1 MYPHWQS
8 ELLGNALNGA
18 YHTEGKRLVVSLDT
32 GPRHGSLTLEEDGSF
47 AYRPEKGFL
56 GFDEFTCAVSTLDR
70 RASQIA
76 TVVIPVLPELDPGAS
91 PATGALAPTGSR
103 AVVFDAYSAAKTVD
117 GGEILGACQWEV
129 DPTSMFVPSL
139 QGDFVGS
146 FSWDFPIESLAA
158 VTGDARE
165 GTGVISINCD
175 VVSAEDAQGNWY
187 YSELV
192 YCSYSF
198 HSLGSRYFGERITRI
213 DAFAVDG
220 VVSYCYTSRALDTSS
235 VPSAVAGTVDI
246 AEARF
251 SGRVDTVSID
261 STIVAYQAAGSA
273 DAARALE
280 IHNQVLETAS
290 IGSSS
295 RSETQDGQ
303 MLQGGEETSERLA
316 TFVITRFDYSF
327 LPEQDEWVCE
337 GTRQESGSE
346 ILTVDYQLTTTP
358 SLPVEGPVVEALSPA
373 TGLTTAEGG
382 TWASGS
388 EADKVVRET
397 GQTTQVHQ
405 YTAFSVLRGG
415 VWDSVK
421 TGMRSTQTTT
431 EETIRTAASGTD
443 SWGTGTVSQT
453 QTTET
458 EAYQMVFLSGVL
470 AGGTMTL
477 SGETTSAKTSSHSGT
492 YTISTVESSGGIQ
505 LARDGWGAWSES
517 SQYSYQDAYEYTKT
531 FDIGDPEDPEDD
543 VWVLSSGHCQTQVLE
558 STEFGDIASG
568 TYIKTILNG
577 PGPED
582 DEVIE
587 GCWDEGVVERYWS
600 HRTVESTVDA
610 SGQWV
615 NGGTE
620 EFSESG
626 YRYVNTTTDDMEYSR
641 SITGGTVSGIIGT
654 YEGKFKLYDFAGTRA
669 LTEIEGQ
676 SVWVLSAGTGR
687 EIEAESNGRSYDGAG
702 TYMISGSSGSGADYQ
717 SWSIDGSI
725 VEFGRIGGGH
735 AVITAYEP
743 SDGVWQ
749 VTDVNPVLYNTE
761 WIYYSDT
768 SSGQYTQGPMSGQ
781 ITQRNGLYWYR
792 WDAFVWGDP
801 NQPGILAGTAIERA
815 LLRLDNASNA
825 SGQIEDFYAGFGG
838 SGCGYGQVTFQREDS
853 DRSSFRQETE
863 MSFALVRE
871 TTGCGCGCGCG
882 CGSGAAYFWRHESGW
897 LDESASREMTT
908 RRWTD
913 TPQQTSSGCEPG
925 VTERTVEFDE
935 TDGWSTSRRERW
947 AVVPEES
954 TLDHEDY
961 YLDRV
966 EVWQLADGSGTERFW
981 NDYSFREAISGT
993 ESYVYD
999 GQEVEGTYQGAV
1011 DRTFGR
1017 ALTIEA
1023 AFDADA
1029 GRWDKSYSGTG
1040 YESIDET
1047 YASSGSYTPGTSC
1060 GCGCGCGGGGGSP
1073 SYDGTIHY
1081 SNSSEFE
1088 TLRALAYAKPATHQ
1102 SVYPR
1107 TIYDGPT
1114 SLSSG
1119 CGCGGGIP
1127 SPGTWDSAGWA
1138 VSGSG
1143 AGTIQKT
1150 WHVDHQ
1156 RQRDWTGAPLGGT
1169 TLQGTETQSSDDS
1182 WGYALTFTEA
1192 KPPSTS
1198 PAAWQ
1203 YTGVFGAGVGGFY
1216 ADRFIEGSGNYQFS
1230 VRQGLATLWGVK
1242 NYSESLIETNDY
1254 SIGFHITPNGRIA
1267 FDLSG
1272 HAAQWLVKDFDYNGE
1287 TGATSYAGGNGTMS
1301 LEESGC
1307 VHADQVREVDWQ
1319 YDGSDYDADAETTKA
1334 TSGSHLHDY
1343 QDDYSYSGCGYS
1355 YSSHASWSENSSWE
1369 NVLTERH
1376 SFSDSAW
1383 PTLWTGRF
1391 TSYEQSG
1398 SGCGAGSKATS
1409 YWSSGCGCGGG
1420 SSQSDQYDWT
1430 GCWSESYD
1438 SVPDEY
1444 SLSGGIDNHVTG
1456 TASGCGCGS
1465 SYDEWV
1471 DYIGFRWPTYTS
1483 PYAFDYVYPTQTG
1496 KLNGGL
1502 GEGCGCGCGGLYG
1515 FETYVPIGR
1524 TSDTSANS
1532 TIGRLPSGGL
1542 ISPSPLA
1549 AAHDLGPQL
1558 APFATLPEAPAAA
1571 QAVGLTSYRE
1581 PNAIHGNGS
1590 PELPLNAVFAE
1601 WGAWRDRD
1609 RLNQAL
1615 EDAVEEL
1622 ANLTTPP
1629 PGGPRPDKTEM
1640 PGVVVLDLYDMDQS
1654 GDQSV
1659 TVSVPS
1665 GAGSG
1670 HALRAPEGSDA
1681 LVEASLEGG
1690 SLTISVPQG
1699 STAAGLTAVT
1709 VVGKDAEGLP
1719 VAWTV
1724 LVHVVAVEGYTV
1736 EEQAWGETTWDAPED
1751 SGDDWALLWQCNDY
1765 RWLPQT
1771 TFDGLVTAADWG
1783 FASMTV
1789 DSSRERWAYG
1799 APSAT
1804 GEMVVN
1810 PVVTFG
1816 GQNIYFET
1824 LNTAV
1829 VGLHETAPSTTQP
1842 RIAVTYVSLV
1852 EWEPVAWSREV
1863 EIEDYGTSVGLAKLT
1878 SGEDGHLVYP
1888 DYRQHPVIQQPIDH
1902 NVVRVKVQLGA
1913 AVPEGMLGTVH
1924 LAWYDPDN
1932 TVANVPAEP
1941 PANPGHGLR
1950 DNTASLAAA
1959 GGGLPAFTLA
1969 FMTAGPSPTSDS
1981 IQKAYLAIEDARY
1994 GDNFIVAV
2002 HPHSGIAETFE
2013 FRDDGSGN
2021 LVLMHPNNTGLW
2033 TPLPDDDDPGDD
2045 PADGVHDHR
2054 TSVLTI
2060 MPSVDID
2067 TDSDNTGVIDRS
2079 DGEESV
2085 ENKADR
2091 PGKLV
2096 AFNNDDDN
2104 QNSYEDYLE
2113 NEDYDYPAGGSWVP
2127 FFDDDLV
2134 PVVLDRGFDDLSGME
2149 GFIFE
2154 LTVTVGEEPLFRYW
2168 LDAEKTPIIGSS
2180 YDPDHWEEFWE
2191 AGKLKRRYQWFV
2203 SGGEANYPP
2212 MIYVEATDAYAL
2224 TNNLIWRLL
2233 EPIPPDL
2240 PGGDPT
2246 YEQID
2251 EDAVKMLNP
2260 GLFVDLD
2267 VDANRDNTIDDADEA
2282 DEDKWTWNR
2291 GAIVLFNGDDDDG
2304 DGVPDNW
2311 AGGDLDGDGAPDDP
2325 DTVINLHDLPDIG
2338 RLWIRGL
2345 RVPEW
2350 PNLPAGL
2357 TLTIELTQVPD
2368 EAPYWSSIPPEERVR
2383 IFMPTAQTPFNELVC
2398 QEGDVELLGP
2408 TEGSS
2413 VTFSASPGDRDI
2425 GIFEGL
2431 VGVHFGIEGLYPGA
2445 PVLVTASYSLNGQT
2459 VSADT
2464 AQVKVSPFIAFSHE
2478 GPIAA
2483 GGTGNETVYVTEV
2496 TGGVVGVPWDHDNS
2510 DLRDRLAARYEDT
2523 LAIVSEFETNRDR
2536 WWQDPFEIGY
2546 VQAPYGQM
2554 HVILALPRSTP
2565 NFYDYARTTMIRDGV
2580 GLISQFAFS
2589 PADDQDD
2596 GGNLEVQP
2604 GLNSLGNPFGTIV
2617 MAIGQAGAMNADI
2630 VGFLR
2635 AQGVQ
2640 DVVANVDLTW
2650 MCLGHIDEVVS
2661 FPTTADGRARVASPE
2676 AAWALLLIAQREGAA
2691 AERILAEMNDGS
2703 HPTVEDVLAS
2713 DDLRSDNF
2721 QAGGYSDRLLEV
2733 RRQLGLTSA
2742 FTQEPTSG
2750 DGAPAGVLRRAGYL
2764 DCRDRLYEYGTEV
2777 EWRLEFTSADEFNL
2791 FYREVGESTWHA
2803 DGSGSRQT
2811 DFVSDSGAVYVLR
2824 DWWDAGL
2831 TTEADQT
2838 VTFRTRPSP
2847 NMIEMPVLFWDQTG
2861 ALAYTNNVVNSLVD
2875 GDWLFVAHV
2884 HGPTVSQDWFNDYV
2898 HAAAGLVGFTN
2909 VLSCEERTYHNGA
2922 GSIHCGTNVLRE
2934 IPACPWWRSL

>member
-1 MYPHWQS
+1 MSSITLSDEPSVGDGLLLQPGGIELSPDASADFLQTSPDPVRTIGSETAGGISPAGGWFPMYPHRQS

-18 YHTEGKRLVVSLDT
+18 HHTEGKRLVVSLDT

-56 GFDEFTCAVSTLDR
+56 GFDEFTCAVSTLDG

-76 TVVIPVLPELDPGAS
+76 TVVIPVLPEFDPGAS
-91 PATGALAPTGSR
+91 PAVGALAPTGSR
-103 AVVFDAYSAAKTVD
+103 AAVFDAYSAAKTVD
-117 GGEILGACQWEV
+117 GGEILRACQWEV

-146 FSWDFPIESLAA
+146 FSWDFPIGCLPA
-158 VTGDARE
+158 VTGDAGE
-165 GTGVISINCD
+165 GTGVITVSCE
-175 VVSAEDAQGNWY
+175 VASAEDAQGNCY

-280 IHNQVLETAS
+280 IHNQVLETDS
-290 IGSSS
+290 VGSSP

-327 LPEQDEWVCE
+327 LPEQDEWICE

-346 ILTVDYQLTTTP
+346 ILTADYQLTSTP
-358 SLPVEGPVVEALSPA
+358 SLPVEGPVVEASSPA
-373 TGLTTAEGG
+373 TGLTTAEDA
-382 TWASGS
+382 TWASWP

-415 VWDSVK
+415 VWDSIR
-421 TGMRSTQTTT
+421 TGTRSTQATT
-431 EETIRTAASGTD
+431 EEAIRTAPYGID
-443 SWGTGTVSQT
+443 SWGADTVSQT

-458 EAYQMVFLSGVL
+458 EAYHMVFLSGVL
-470 AGGTMTL
+470 AGGAMTL
-477 SGETTSAKTSSHSGT
+477 SGETTSTKNSSHSGT
-492 YTISTVESSGGIQ
+492 YTISTFESSGGIQ
-505 LARDGWGAWSES
+505 LERSGQGAWSES
-517 SQYSYQDAYEYTKT
+517 SQYSYQDSYEYTKT

-543 VWVLSSGHCQTQVLE
+543 VWVLSSGYSQTQVLE

-568 TYIKTILNG
+568 TYVKTILNG

-587 GCWDEGVVERYWS
+587 GCWDEGVVELYWS

-641 SITGGTVSGIIGT
+641 SITGGTVSGIIGM
-654 YEGKFKLYDFAGTRA
+654 YEGKFKLYDFAGTRT

-676 SVWVLSAGTGR
+676 SVWVLTAGTGK
-687 EIEAESNGRSYDGAG
+687 EIEAESSGRSYDGAG
-702 TYMISGSSGSGADYQ
+702 TYTISGSSGSGADYQ

-735 AVITAYEP
+735 AVITDYEP
-743 SDGVWQ
+743 ADRMWQ
-749 VTDVNPVLYNTE
+749 VTDVTPVLYNTE

-781 ITQRNGLYWYR
+781 ITQRDGLYWYR
-792 WDAFVWGDP
+792 WDAFVWEDP

-815 LLRLDNASNA
+815 LLRLDNASSA
-825 SGQIEDFYAGFGG
+825 SGQIEDFYAGFGD

-853 DRSSFRQETE
+853 DQSSFRQETGI
-863 MSFALVRE
+863 SFTLVQE
-871 TTGCGCGCGCG
+871 TTGCGCGCG
-882 CGSGAAYFWRHESGW
+882 CGSGAAHFWRHESGW

-913 TPQQTSSGCEPG
+913 TPQQASSGCEPG
-925 VTERTVEFDE
+925 VTERTIEFDE

-966 EVWQLADGSGTERFW
+966 EVWQLADGSGIERFW
-981 NDYSFREAISGT
+981 NDYSARETTSGT
-993 ESYVYD
+993 ENITYD
-999 GQEVEGTYQGAV
+999 GQQMEGSSNRTL
-1011 DRTFGR
+1011 DRSFART
-1017 ALTIEA
+1017 LTIEEE
-1023 AFDADA
+1023 FDRVNS
-1029 GRWDKSYSGTG
+1029 RWDYTYSGTG
-1040 YESIDET
+1040 CESIDD
-1047 YASSGSYTPGTSC
+1047 SSTGCGTYTPEASCGC
-1060 GCGCGCGGGGGSP
+1060 GCGCGCGGGSP
-1073 SYDGTIHY
+1073 AYDGTINY
-1081 SNSSEFE
+1081 SRAEEFE
-1088 TLRALAYAKPATHQ
+1088 TSRNLVYSKPASHE
-1102 SVYPR
+1102 SVAPR

-1119 CGCGGGIP
+1119 CGCDGGIP
-1127 SPGTWDSAGWA
+1127 SPGIWDSAGWA

-1143 AGTIQKT
+1143 AGTIQET

-1156 RQRDWTGAPLGGT
+1156 RQRDWTGAPIGGT
-1169 TLQGTETQSSDDS
+1169 TLSGTETESSDDTWLYS
-1182 WGYALTFTEA
+1182 LTFSEA
-1192 KPPSTS
+1192 KPQGTSST
-1198 PAAWQ
+1198 AWQ
-1203 YTGVFGAGVGGFY
+1203 FTSVSGEGGGLFY
-1216 ADRFIEGSGNYQFS
+1216 ADHTIEGSGNYQFD
-1230 VRQGLATLWGVK
+1230 VRQGLATLQGVK
-1242 NYSESLIETNDY
+1242 NYSESLVETNNH
-1254 SIGFHITPNGRIA
+1254 SIGFIITANGQIA
-1267 FDLSG
+1267 FDMAG
-1272 HAAQWLVKDFDYNGE
+1272 HGNQTLTKDFDYDGQ
-1287 TGATSYAGGNGTMS
+1287 TGATSYAGGYGTIT
-1301 LEESGC
+1301 LDESGD
-1307 VHADQVREVDWQ
+1307 VHLEQTRSVDWH
-1319 YDGSDYDADAETTKA
+1319 YDGVDYDADAETTKT
-1334 TSGSHLHDY
+1334 TSGSHVHNY

-1355 YSSHASWSENSSWE
+1355 YSEHASWSENSSWE
-1369 NVLTERH
+1369 NQLTKRH
-1376 SFSDSAW
+1376 AFSDSAW
-1383 PTLWTGRF
+1383 STLWTDRF

-1398 SGCGAGSKATS
+1398 CGGGGGSKATS
-1409 YWSSGCGCGGG
+1409 YSSSGCGCGCGEG
-1420 SSQSDQYDWT
+1420 SSESDNYSWT
-1430 GCWSESYD
+1430 GSWSESYD
-1438 SVPDEY
+1438 SATDDY

-1456 TASGCGCGS
+1456 AASGCGCGS

-1502 GEGCGCGCGGLYG
+1502 GEGCGCGCGGGLYG
-1515 FETYVPIGR
+1515 FETDVPIGR

-1532 TIGRLPSGGL
+1532 TIGRLPTGGL
-1542 ISPSPLA
+1542 TAPSPLA
-1549 AAHDLGPQL
+1549 AAADLSPQLGP
-1558 APFATLPEAPAAA
+1558 FRTLPEAPAAA
-1571 QAVGLTSYRE
+1571 RAVGLTSYRE

-1590 PELPLNAVFAE
+1590 PELPQNAVFAE
-1601 WGAWRDRD
+1601 WGAWRDRG
-1609 RLNQAL
+1609 RLNQDL
-1615 EDAVEEL
+1615 EDAIEEL

-1640 PGVVVLDLYDMDQS
+1640 PGVVVLDLYDTDQS

-1670 HALRAPEGSDA
+1670 HALRAPEGPDA
-1681 LVEASLEGG
+1681 LVAASLEGG
-1690 SLTISVPQG
+1690 SLTISVPQD

-1736 EEQAWGETTWDAPED
+1736 EEQAWGETAWDAPED
-1751 SGDDWALLWQCNDY
+1751 SGEDWALLWQCNDY

-1799 APSAT
+1799 TPGST
-1804 GEMVVN
+1804 GVVAIN

-1829 VGLHETAPSTTQP
+1829 VGLHETGPSTTQP
-1842 RIAVTYVSLV
+1842 RIAVTYLSLV

-1913 AVPEGMLGTVH
+1913 PVPEGMLGTVH

-1941 PANPGHGLR
+1941 PANPGDGLR
-1950 DNTASLAAA
+1950 DNAASLAAT

-1969 FMTAGPSPTSDS
+1969 FTTAGPSPTSDS

-2013 FRDDGSGN
+2013 FRENESQEP
-2021 LVLMHPNNTGLW
+2021 VLMRPANTGLW

-2045 PADGVHDHR
+2045 PADAVHDHR

-2079 DGEESV
+2079 DGEDYIEASPAYTGNV
-2085 ENKADR
+2085 ILINA
-2091 PGKLV
+2091 
-2096 AFNNDDDN
+2096 DDDN
-2104 QNSYEDYLE
+2104 NNGAPDWADEPMNS
-2113 NEDYDYPAGGSWVP
+2113 P
-2127 FFDDDLV
+2127 DDDLHPIV
-2134 PVVLDRGFDDLSGME
+2134 LEVCLPDASSMAGFELHLECTSNLSLWQDQSKNQLPLSASEVRLRHYKWTFESGMPNYPLTVYVEGLNMGRGQVSWALRDVSGNTVYSDSVVLTITGADLDADSDNNNSLERSLHEDQVEDAPGEPGKIIRAALRDDADHDRIPDFADGYDRDGVLGSNDDVNCGALASLVLDLFPQIDLGLARFKFAYGASDPASVTQSGDLYIAAPGNLRIWKKDASVQRNKLDAATGGDYVAPNVEYTASDLGLSSGNRVVQFYLEGINPGVTTVTLLTDMDGPSGPM
-2149 GFIFE
+2149 GFIPMD
-2154 LTVTVGEEPLFRYW
+2154 TVKVMVVY
-2168 LDAEKTPIIGSS
+2168 
-2180 YDPDHWEEFWE
+2180 
-2191 AGKLKRRYQWFV
+2191 
-2203 SGGEANYPP
+2203 
-2212 MIYVEATDAYAL
+2212 
-2224 TNNLIWRLL
+2224 
-2233 EPIPPDL
+2233 
-2240 PGGDPT
+2240 
-2246 YEQID
+2246 
-2251 EDAVKMLNP
+2251 
-2260 GLFVDLD
+2260 VDLD
-2267 VDANRDNTIDDADEA
+2267 VNNNGALFDAVDGVDYYLPGYEGTTDKLTFNKTFNTTSYGGQHMKLIAAGVGSGQGIDAVSFRITNTTSLPGYAENKTAYMVTGPVRNDDYSFALTANSRAALGTMAATNTFADFYCKDYGGSATVVASLIKNGVAVFTWTLDVPTDTDQDGLADRWERQQIAEWNTQYGYSHDVYDLTFVRRDYDWEMPDPDASNTDGGTDLPAHKTTGDSLTEFQEYRGFILDGGNSHAGGHRRLSTSRKELLVEVDIMEGVEHMPTEAGIRSTMNTVSAGFGDLTEGAGIDLYYVIDEPTASHRDFSSYAQAESWANAHRHRTNGQPNMLTEFVYLAFADSMAGSTGGFAGSYGAFVVVDSAHDFATNQGFNVTSHRAYVAAHELTHMIIDTHNANGFNGGEHLPDPNENGVQDDAD
-2282 DEDKWTWNR
+2282 
-2291 GAIVLFNGDDDDG
+2291 DG
-2304 DGVPDNW
+2304 RY
-2311 AGGDLDGDGAPDDP
+2311 LMY
-2325 DTVINLHDLPDIG
+2325 HH
-2338 RLWIRGL
+2338 
-2345 RVPEW
+2345 
-2350 PNLPAGL
+2350 
-2357 TLTIELTQVPD
+2357 Q
-2368 EAPYWSSIPPEERVR
+2368 
-2383 IFMPTAQTPFNELVC
+2383 TAQNTSGIHFSN
-2398 QEGDVELLGP
+2398 P
-2408 TEGSS
+2408 T
-2413 VTFSASPGDRDI
+2413 RRQI
-2425 GIFEGL
+2425 
-2431 VGVHFGIEGLYPGA
+2431 
-2445 PVLVTASYSLNGQT
+2445 
-2459 VSADT
+2459 
-2464 AQVKVSPFIAFSHE
+2464 
-2478 GPIAA
+2478 
-2483 GGTGNETVYVTEV
+2483 
-2496 TGGVVGVPWDHDNS
+2496 
-2510 DLRDRLAARYEDT
+2510 
-2523 LAIVSEFETNRDR
+2523 
-2536 WWQDPFEIGY
+2536 
-2546 VQAPYGQM
+2546 
-2554 HVILALPRSTP
+2554 
-2565 NFYDYARTTMIRDGV
+2565 
-2580 GLISQFAFS
+2580 
-2589 PADDQDD
+2589 
-2596 GGNLEVQP
+2596 
-2604 GLNSLGNPFGTIV
+2604 
-2617 MAIGQAGAMNADI
+2617 
-2630 VGFLR
+2630 
-2635 AQGVQ
+2635 
-2640 DVVANVDLTW
+2640 DLTSK
-2650 MCLGHIDEVVS
+2650 ESV
-2661 FPTTADGRARVASPE
+2661 
-2676 AAWALLLIAQREGAA
+2676 
-2691 AERILAEMNDGS
+2691 ER
-2703 HPTVEDVLAS
+2703 
-2713 DDLRSDNF
+2713 
-2721 QAGGYSDRLLEV
+2721 
-2733 RRQLGLTSA
+2733 
-2742 FTQEPTSG
+2742 
-2750 DGAPAGVLRRAGYL
+2750 
-2764 DCRDRLYEYGTEV
+2764 
-2777 EWRLEFTSADEFNL
+2777 
-2791 FYREVGESTWHA
+2791 
-2803 DGSGSRQT
+2803 
-2811 DFVSDSGAVYVLR
+2811 
-2824 DWWDAGL
+2824 
-2831 TTEADQT
+2831 
-2838 VTFRTRPSP
+2838 
-2847 NMIEMPVLFWDQTG
+2847 
-2861 ALAYTNNVVNSLVD
+2861 
-2875 GDWLFVAHV
+2875 
-2884 HGPTVSQDWFNDYV
+2884 
-2898 HAAAGLVGFTN
+2898 
-2909 VLSCEERTYHNGA
+2909 
-2922 GSIHCGTNVLRE
+2922 
-2934 IPACPWWRSL
+2934 